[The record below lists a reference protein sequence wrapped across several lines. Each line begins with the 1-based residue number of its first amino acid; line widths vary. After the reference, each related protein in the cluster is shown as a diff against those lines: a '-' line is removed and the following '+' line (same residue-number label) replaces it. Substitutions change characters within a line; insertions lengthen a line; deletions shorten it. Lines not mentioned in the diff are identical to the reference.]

1 MKLLFPIFASLVL
14 QLQVNTEPFGWKKCL
29 MGLGRC
35 KNHCTVDEKEVQ
47 KCKKK
52 KCCIGPKTL
61 QLINN
66 YLQNEMP
73 HEHEE
78 DSAKQLKPIKNSRA
92 VIQTKYILSLSPKI
106 KSPFANIN
114 TTIISNASAVNPA
127 ITNAMILGKIT
138 DPVTSTKSDTKKSRG
153 SATDFSPPSPPP

>member
-1 MKLLFPIFASLVL
+1 MKLLFPVFASLML
-14 QLQVNTEPFGWKKCL
+14 QLQVDTELFGWKKCL

-35 KNHCTVDEKEVQ
+35 KNHCTVDEKEIQ

-73 HEHEE
+73 HGREE
-78 DSAKQLKPIKNSRA
+78 GSAKQLKPIKNSRA

-127 ITNAMILGKIT
+127 ITNAMIFGKIT
-138 DPVTSTKSDTKKSRG
+138 YPATSTKGDTKKSRG
-153 SATDFSPPSPPP
+153 SATDLSPPSPPP

>member
-1 MKLLFPIFASLVL
+1 
-14 QLQVNTEPFGWKKCL
+14 

-35 KNHCTVDEKEVQ
+35 KSHCTVDEKEVQ

-52 KCCIGPKTL
+52 KCCIGPKTI

-66 YLQNEMP
+66 YLQNEISR
-73 HEHEE
+73 EHEE
-78 DSAKQLKPIKNSRA
+78 DSENQLKPIKNSRA
-92 VIQTKYILSLSPKI
+92 VIQTKYIFSLSPKI
-106 KSPFANIN
+106 KSPFININ

-127 ITNAMILGKIT
+127 ITKAMIFGKIT
-138 DPVTSTKSDTKKSRG
+138 YPATSTKSYTKKSRG